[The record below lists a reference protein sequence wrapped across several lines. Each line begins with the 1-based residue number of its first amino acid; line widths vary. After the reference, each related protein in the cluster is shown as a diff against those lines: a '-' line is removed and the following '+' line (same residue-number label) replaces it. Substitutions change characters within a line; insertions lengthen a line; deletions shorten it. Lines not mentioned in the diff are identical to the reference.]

1 VTTPRRTPDRG
12 APEPGATGRLAG
24 RTVLLGVTGSIAAY
38 KAVDLLRRLAA
49 EGATVQVLMTE
60 AATRFVGPLTFET
73 LSRRPVVRDPLALLP
88 DQRIAHI
95 ATAEAADAIVVAP
108 ATARWMSAMA
118 HGLADDIITITCLA
132 ARAPVVVAPAMDAG
146 MYSHPAT
153 RANAQTLRE
162 FGYRIVEPEVG
173 TLASGLEGRG
183 RLADQAAIVDAVVEA
198 VSAGATQAEAD
209 EPVRAQTHAPI
220 REQAGSRDLEG
231 LRVLVTAGGTAEPLD
246 PVRYIGNRSSGRMG
260 IAVAEAALA
269 RGAAVTLVLGTSS
282 VPPPPGATVVSATT
296 AAAMRDAVFAA
307 VGDADVLVMAAAVA
321 DFRPRRVASSKLE
334 RGEPLTLDLEPT
346 EDILAG
352 VAARLGQGQ
361 GASRRPHPVLVGF
374 AAETGSLARAAEKA
388 HRKGVDLLV
397 ANDVLEPGS
406 GFEVE
411 TNRVTLIVP
420 GRDPEPWPLQ
430 SKRAVAERLLDRIA
444 TLVAGRERTGTEA
457 ASDGQRRS
465 NEDPA

>member
-1 VTTPRRTPDRG
+1 
-12 APEPGATGRLAG
+12 
-24 RTVLLGVTGSIAAY
+24 
-38 KAVDLLRRLAA
+38 
-49 EGATVQVLMTE
+49 
-60 AATRFVGPLTFET
+60 
-73 LSRRPVVRDPLALLP
+73 
-88 DQRIAHI
+88 
-95 ATAEAADAIVVAP
+95 
-108 ATARWMSAMA
+108 MSAWA

-444 TLVAGRERTGTEA
+444 TLVAGRERIGTET